1 MFVENFSAF
10 LTDFGVNAIVAGQ
23 AVRGIFDNGFA
34 LGDVGMAGLAGTQ
47 PVLTVPTASVPASP
61 VGSTAVVNAINYVVA
76 AHEPDGTGMSRLLLE
91 RA

>member
-1 MFVENFSAF
+1 MFVEDHSAY
-10 LTDFGVNAIVAGQ
+10 LADFAVDATVNGQ

-34 LGDVGMAGLAGTQ
+34 LGDVGMAGMAGTQ
-47 PVLTVPTASVPASP
+47 PVLTVPTTSVPASP
-61 VGSTAVVNAINYVVA
+61 IGVAAVVNATNYLVA

>member
-1 MFVENFSAF
+1 MFVEDFSAF
-10 LTDFGVNAIVAGQ
+10 LTDFGVSCTVAGQ
-23 AVRGIFDNGFA
+23 AVQAIFDNGFA
-34 LGDVGMAGLAGTQ
+34 LGDVGMAGMAGTQ

-61 VGSTAVVNAINYVVA
+61 VGSAAVVNATNYEVA

>member
-10 LTDFGVNAIVAGQ
+10 LTDFGVNATVAGQ

-34 LGDVGMAGLAGTQ
+34 LGSVGVTGIACAQ
-47 PVLTVPTASVPASP
+47 PSLTLPTSSL
-61 VGSTAVVNAINYVVA
+61 VGEAVGQTVTINAVAYTVA